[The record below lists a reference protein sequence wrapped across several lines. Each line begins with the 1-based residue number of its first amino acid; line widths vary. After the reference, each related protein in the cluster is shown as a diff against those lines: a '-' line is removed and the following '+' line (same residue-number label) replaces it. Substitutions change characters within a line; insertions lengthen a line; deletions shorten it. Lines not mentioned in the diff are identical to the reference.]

1 MGKVLKS
8 FVKVTVAAAAVGGI
22 CYAFKD
28 KIKDSKVYKEHDV
41 DGKIAKVKTT
51 IKEKMP
57 KVFDNEKDYVEDDEI
72 FFDDL
77 DDTAERDYVSIDT
90 DTDDDSQ
97 ETAGTSEAA
106 KAEPDETASSND
118 EKAPESISDSDD
130 GEGVPTIDIN

>member
-8 FVKVTVAAAAVGGI
+8 FVRVTVAAAAVGGI

-57 KVFDNEKDYVEDDEI
+57 KVFDSEKDYVEEDEI

-77 DDTAERDYVSIDT
+77 DDASERDYVSIDT
-90 DTDDDSQ
+90 DTDDDSK
-97 ETAGTSEAA
+97 ETTDADAVA
-106 KAEPDETASSND
+106 KAEPDNASDDAEATPEVTA
-118 EKAPESISDSDD
+118 ESDSDS
-130 GEGVPTIDIN
+130 DIK

>member
-51 IKEKMP
+51 IREKMP
-57 KVFDNEKDYVEDDEI
+57 KVFDNEKDYVEEDEI

-77 DDTAERDYVSIDT
+77 DDASARDYVSIDT
-90 DTDDDSQ
+90 DTDDASE
-97 ETAGTSEAA
+97 ETAGEVATAVPDSTPEN
-106 KAEPDETASSND
+106 EPAQEI
-118 EKAPESISDSDD
+118 PSDSDAESD
-130 GEGVPTIDIN
+130 VPTIDIN

>member
-57 KVFDNEKDYVEDDEI
+57 KIFDNEKDYVEDDEI

-77 DDTAERDYVSIDT
+77 DDTAARDYVSIDT
-90 DTDDDSQ
+90 DTDDSSEKTEGEVATAAPHSAPENEPSQ
-97 ETAGTSEAA
+97 EIPSEA
-106 KAEPDETASSND
+106 
-118 EKAPESISDSDD
+118 DSDAEND
-130 GEGVPTIDIN
+130 VPTIDIN

>member
-8 FVKVTVAAAAVGGI
+8 FVRVTVAAAAVGGI

-57 KVFDNEKDYVEDDEI
+57 KVFDNEKDYVEEDEI

-77 DDTAERDYVSIDT
+77 DDASERDYVSIDT
-90 DTDDDSQ
+90 DTDDDSK
-97 ETAGTSEAA
+97 ETTDTDAVA
-106 KAEPDETASSND
+106 KAEPDNASDDAEATPEVTA
-118 EKAPESISDSDD
+118 ESDSDS
-130 GEGVPTIDIN
+130 DIK